1 MHIARWCVI
10 WTQIQNRPE
19 QTLDFRETSLYEN
32 LLKSTSDVSFCT
44 SSVFGLTPYFVFQ
57 THIWIHI
64 GSAAVTMHAILW
76 KPFHWKS
83 LNIDIFGV
91 NFVKTSQMITFLLS
105 IKHCILSL
113 MFTSTK
119 STNTQREKHALCVP

>member
-44 SSVFGLTPYFVFQ
+44 SSVFGLTPYFVLENL
-57 THIWIHI
+57 HLDPYWSCCCHN
-64 GSAAVTMHAILW
+64 ACNPLEA
-76 KPFHWKS
+76 
-83 LNIDIFGV
+83 
-91 NFVKTSQMITFLLS
+91 
-105 IKHCILSL
+105 LSL
-113 MFTSTK
+113 EIS
-119 STNTQREKHALCVP
+119 KHRYIWGEFCENQSDDNISPVH